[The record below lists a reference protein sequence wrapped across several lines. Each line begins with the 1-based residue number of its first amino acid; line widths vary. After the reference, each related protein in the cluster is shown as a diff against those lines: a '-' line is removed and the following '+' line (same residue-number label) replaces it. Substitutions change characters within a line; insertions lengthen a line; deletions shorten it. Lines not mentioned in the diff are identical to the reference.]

1 MIDLQQSVKPL
12 TRFRLVAALMLVPMG
27 IGAAVSIADPVA
39 AATTSLSALSVFH
52 HVPPYPNHVLGIDI
66 QSPPSTSTGGSY
78 VIKTSDS
85 VAVVSA
91 WYKQHLPD
99 LTSDKTTPDGHHLF
113 FTKNGSTVDVGKA
126 IPFDGNYT
134 IIGVVASK

>member
-1 MIDLQQSVKPL
+1 M
-12 TRFRLVAALMLVPMG
+12 RLSTKAFAA
-27 IGAAVSIADPVA
+27 AAVIALPAHLAVVVPVTVA
-39 AATTSLSALSVFH
+39 AATASLRALAEFH

-66 QSPPSTSTGGSY
+66 QSPPGAHTPGSY

-85 VAVVSA
+85 VAVVSG

-99 LTSDKTTPDGHHLF
+99 LTSAKTTPDGHHLF
-113 FTKNGSTVDVGKA
+113 FTKSGATVDVGKA

-134 IIGVVASK
+134 IIGVVDTK

>member
-1 MIDLQQSVKPL
+1 M
-12 TRFRLVAALMLVPMG
+12 RLSTKAFAA
-27 IGAAVSIADPVA
+27 AAVIALPAHLAVGPRHCRRSHRLA
-39 AATTSLSALSVFH
+39 QRTGGVH

-66 QSPPSTSTGGSY
+66 QSPPGAHTPGSY

-85 VAVVSA
+85 VAVVSG

-99 LTSDKTTPDGHHLF
+99 LTSAKTTPDGHHLF
-113 FTKNGSTVDVGKA
+113 FTKSGATVDVGKA

-134 IIGVVASK
+134 IIGVVDTK

>member
-1 MIDLQQSVKPL
+1 MMMKIDRRHLLLAAMAFGVSVSMPG
-12 TRFRLVAALMLVPMG
+12 P
-27 IGAAVSIADPVA
+27 IA
-39 AATTSLSALSVFH
+39 AATTSLSALAAFH
-52 HVPPYPNHVLGIDI
+52 HVPPYPNHVLGVDV
-66 QSPPSTSTGGSY
+66 QSPPSANSGGSY

-99 LTSDKTTPDGHHLF
+99 LTTDKTTADGHHLF
-113 FTKNGSTVDVGKA
+113 YTKNGSTVDVGKA